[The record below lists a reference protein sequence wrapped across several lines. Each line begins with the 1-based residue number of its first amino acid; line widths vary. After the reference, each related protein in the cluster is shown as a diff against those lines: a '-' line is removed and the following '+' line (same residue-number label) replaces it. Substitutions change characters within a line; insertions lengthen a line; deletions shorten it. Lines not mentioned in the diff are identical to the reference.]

1 MMMSNTPSA
10 LQPTQPRMH
19 RRQNSTP
26 VQPASFEALKAT
38 ILPPTT
44 RRTQSHRR
52 GQSLDQGSPSRLSQ
66 SQRQQVENMV
76 SSTNTG
82 SIQPG
87 QQNLRET
94 QQHQN
99 YRPGQ
104 QYTQLSIPTSPGYG
118 PYASGPGTP
127 YEQVTMH
134 QLLGQAN
141 MQMMQPQYFSP
152 HGMSMPTGIEG
163 MANNFSQENQQQHYF
178 QTGHV
183 VENSNMIQGKDVLQP
198 DLRIEAGQRPYTPE
212 EQIHTSWT
220 SCIPAI
226 RMH

>member
-38 ILPPTT
+38 TLSPTI

-52 GQSLDQGSPSRLSQ
+52 GQSLDQRSPSRLSQ
-66 SQRQQVENMV
+66 HQQQQVENMV
-76 SSTNTG
+76 GFTNTG

-87 QQNLRET
+87 QQNMRET
-94 QQHQN
+94 QQQQN

-104 QYTQLSIPTSPGYG
+104 QYIQMSIPTSPGYG
-118 PYASGPGTP
+118 PYVSGPGTP
-127 YEQVTMH
+127 YEQATMH

-141 MQMMQPQYFSP
+141 MQMMQPQYFTP
-152 HGMSMPTGIEG
+152 HGMPMPAG
-163 MANNFSQENQQQHYF
+163 MDGMGMSFGQENQHQNYF
-178 QTGHV
+178 QHAHSV
-183 VENSNMIQGKDVLQP
+183 NNMPMPNKSMSQP
-198 DLRIEAGQRPYTPE
+198 DLRIETSQRPYTPE
-212 EQIHTSWT
+212 EQINTGKNLSNLT
-220 SCIPAI
+220 KAG
-226 RMH
+226 

>member
-26 VQPASFEALKAT
+26 VQPASFEALKTT
-38 ILPPTT
+38 ILPPTI

-76 SSTNTG
+76 SNTNTG

-104 QYTQLSIPTSPGYG
+104 QYTQISISTSPGYG
-118 PYASGPGTP
+118 PYVSGPGTP

-141 MQMMQPQYFSP
+141 MQIMQPQYFSH
-152 HGMSMPTGIEG
+152 HGMSMPTGVDG
-163 MANNFSQENQQQHYF
+163 MAMNFSQENQQQHYF
-178 QTGHV
+178 QTGHA
-183 VENSNMIQGKDVLQP
+183 VENTNMMPDKDMSQP
-198 DLRIEAGQRPYTPE
+198 GLRIETGQRPYTPE
-212 EQIHTSWT
+212 EQLHIGQS
-220 SCIPAI
+220 S
-226 RMH
+226 